1 MARPRLFTL
10 KAEVAAAPSGPKA
23 RLHPFVQVRVDT
35 GVFHLDGLY
44 DYVVPEKYSAFIEI
58 GVRIQVPFGNK
69 EVEAIVASRS
79 DQPTSAGEIKP
90 ITKVLSA
97 HPIATVQS
105 LALFDRIALKYSC
118 NPWDIIRS
126 AIPPRVVSVDKTFV
140 HNPQKPFTAS
150 PASEEFIQ
158 FAPFLDPHFQV
169 ITHIEAALS
178 HGSVL
183 VVAPDDRDVDQIIAF
198 LQERSMT
205 VIKLTASMNR
215 EERYRNF
222 LTVLNSAN
230 LVVVGTRSAIFAPV
244 SDLATIII
252 FKESSIDHYEVRSP
266 GWNSKAVAH
275 DRVSNE
281 GLKLL
286 LLGFSPSI
294 EVAQKIDNRTIKFV
308 STKQVVDV
316 KAFTPTD
323 GALLPGRI
331 FTEIRNAVKNGPV
344 LFLAARKGYGNALIC
359 GHCKNIA
366 HCECG
371 GRLHVA
377 ARNQA
382 PTCVHCGKSFS
393 PWKCSFCQRDKQY
406 LAGRGIERASEEI
419 ARAFPN
425 IPVVISAGESIKDV
439 IGVQSALVLATP
451 GAQPFVP
458 GGYAAVV
465 LLDGIRFFSHTD
477 LRSAERARELF
488 FETAAMIKT
497 SGKVL
502 LVIDDVHPIVSAIA
516 RWNVAPLIKREL
528 SERSDVNLPPIVD
541 SALLIVEDSEASMIA
556 RGLRA
561 AHADNRLPQS
571 VQILGPTSI
580 GKEKSKIVILSS
592 FDDGAV
598 VRQLLHELQRKRSIA
613 RKPLLTVRLAPYS
626 L

>member
-1 MARPRLFTL
+1 MATPRLFRL
-10 KAEVAAAPSGPKA
+10 KAEVATAPSGPKA
-23 RLHPFVQVRVDT
+23 ALQPFAQVRVDT
-35 GVFHLDGLY
+35 GVFHLDGVY
-44 DYVVPEKYSAFIEI
+44 DYVVPEKYSKLVNV

-69 EVEAIVASRS
+69 EVEGIVASRS
-79 DQPTSAGEIKP
+79 DQPTSAGELKP
-90 ITKVLSA
+90 ITKVLSS
-97 HPIATVQS
+97 HPIATAQS

-126 AIPPRVVSVDKTFV
+126 AIPPRVASVDKTFN
-140 HNPQKPFTAS
+140 HT
-150 PASEEFIQ
+150 SEKISSGGTSSKEFIQ
-158 FAPFLDPHFQV
+158 FAPFSDPHFQI

-178 HGSVL
+178 LGSVL
-183 VVAPDDRDVDQIIAF
+183 VVAPDDRDVDQIITF
-198 LQERSMT
+198 LQERSVT
-205 VIKLTASMNR
+205 VIKLTSSMNR

-222 LTVLNSAN
+222 LTVLNKTR

-244 SDLATIII
+244 SDLATIMI
-252 FKESSIDHYEVRSP
+252 FKESSIDHYELRSP
-266 GWNSKAVAH
+266 GWNTKSVAQ
-275 DRVSNE
+275 DRSINE
-281 GLKLL
+281 DLKLL
-286 LLGFSPSI
+286 FFGFAPSI
-294 EVAQKIDNRTIKFV
+294 EISQEIDNRTIKFV
-308 STKQVVDV
+308 GSRHFVDV

-323 GALLPGRI
+323 GTLLPGRI
-331 FTEIRNAVKNGPV
+331 FTLIRTAVKTGPV

-359 GHCKNIA
+359 GHCKNVA
-366 HCECG
+366 NCDCG

-377 ARNQA
+377 ARTRA
-382 PTCVHCGKSFS
+382 PNCVLCGKSYV
-393 PWKCSFCQRDKQY
+393 PWKCLFCQRDKQY

-425 IPVVISAGESIKDV
+425 IPVVISAGDSIKDA
-439 IGVQSALVLATP
+439 IGAQPALVLATP
-451 GAQPFVP
+451 GAQPFVQ

-488 FETAAMIKT
+488 FETAAMINPT
-497 SGKVL
+497 GKVL
-502 LVIDDVHPIVSAIA
+502 IVIDDVHPIVSAIA

-528 SERSDVNLPPIVD
+528 SERFDVKLPPIVD
-541 SALLIVEDSEASMIA
+541 SAVLIVEDSEASVIA

-561 AHADNRLPQS
+561 TQSDNRLPQS

-592 FDDGAV
+592 FDDGDV

-613 RKPLLTVRLAPYS
+613 RKAALTVRLAPYS